1 MTSKLHFDPHVIAH
15 RGASGYAPENTM
27 AAFVKAVQLGARWIE
42 FDVMLSSDQKTIVF
56 HDDDLNRTTNGHGW
70 VGDYSYHQLRA
81 LDAGKW
87 FGLPFSSE
95 RIPSLMQVLEFID
108 NTNIQANVEIK
119 PLAGQDKATAQRVW
133 QAVQAYKPALA
144 SSLLFSSFSLSSLEE
159 MRKIAPECQ
168 LALLMHQWL
177 PDWQSICDK
186 LNCISVHMNQE
197 IVTPE
202 NSKKVKNT
210 QRSLLCYTVNDPF
223 RANELFS
230 FGVDA
235 VFSDFPDK
243 IAQIK

>member
-1 MTSKLHFDPHVIAH
+1 MTDKLHFEPRVIAH

-27 AAFVKAVQLGARWIE
+27 ASFVKAVQLGARWVE
-42 FDVMLSSDQKTIVF
+42 FDVMLSSNAEAFVF
-56 HDDDLNRTTNGHGW
+56 HDEYLDRTTNGHGW
-70 VGDYSYHQLRA
+70 VGDYSFHELRS

-95 RIPSLMQVLEFID
+95 RIPSFLTVLEFVD
-108 NTNIQANVEIK
+108 NANIHANVEIK
-119 PLAGQDKATAQRVW
+119 PLEGQDIATTQRIW
-133 QAVQAYKPALA
+133 QEVQAYKPELA
-144 SSLLFSSFSLSSLEE
+144 SSLLFSSFSLIALEE
-159 MRKIAPECQ
+159 MRKIAPQCQ
-168 LALLMHQWL
+168 LGLLMHQWL
-177 PDWQSICDK
+177 PDWQNICDK
-186 LNCISVHMNQE
+186 LNCISVHMSQE

-202 NSKKVKNT
+202 NAKKIKNT

-235 VFSDFPDK
+235 VFSDYPDK